1 MTTRLTGP
9 TNPAHFTEHVLWT
22 LRKGGRIAQARTR
35 LIPIGNEPDLCIYV
49 SNGPTVGVDDML
61 WSVTL
66 KDGRDVGALSEE
78 RKAAFLERGWIEV
91 DGADDGNGGKTELTR
106 RRGPNQ

>member
-9 TNPAHFTEHVLWT
+9 PNPEHFAEHVLWT
-22 LRKGGRIAQARTR
+22 LRKGRRIAEARTP
-35 LIPIGNEPDLCIYV
+35 LIPIGNGQLELRIYV
-49 SNGPTVGVDDML
+49 SIGPAVDVGDLL

-91 DGADDGNGGKTELTR
+91 DRADDGNGGK
-106 RRGPNQ
+106 PS

>member
-1 MTTRLTGP
+1 MTTRFTGP
-9 TNPAHFTEHVLWT
+9 TNPEHFSEHVLWT

-35 LIPIGNEPDLCIYV
+35 LIPIGNRQSELRIYV
-49 SNGPTVGVDDML
+49 SNGPTVDIDDL
-61 WSVTL
+61 WWSVRL

-91 DGADDGNGGKTELTR
+91 DRADDGTGGK
-106 RRGPNQ
+106 PS